1 MKRTMKL
8 ASRGKRFAAG
18 LIDMIVPMIAYM
30 FLVSIYGIEA
40 FLPGGGSGYGY
51 NYGYGFDYGY
61 NYNMPMTGDSVALTF
76 VLLIIM
82 IAYIVAELVLYARAQ
97 SIGKAILGL
106 QVVSSNNGKPF
117 GFWKMMLRE
126 VIVKSASSSVFMLGY
141 IWILIDEK
149 NRGWH
154 DKILDSYV
162 VDLKE
167 TAIMY
172 RRAQMQAQPPR
183 PMQSPRPEA
192 KPEEKDNVAPA
203 PVVEEK
209 PTVEPKVEIHEVKD
223 PNLEATAKIKLPDV
237 VEALDAPEKVEA
249 LEAPVKVE
257 ALDAPTLTTEES
269 ITAAGDEQTEIS
281 EKEDDAEII

>member
-1 MKRTMKL
+1 MKL

-61 NYNMPMTGDSVALTF
+61 NYDLPVNGTSVTAVLA
-76 VLLIIM
+76 LLILM
-82 IAYIVAELVLYARAQ
+82 IAYIIAELVLYARAQ

-106 QVVSSNNGKPF
+106 QVVSSKNGKPF
-117 GFWKMMLRE
+117 GFWMMMLRE
-126 VIVKSASSSVFMLGY
+126 LVVKSASSGTILLGY
-141 IWILIDEK
+141 IWILIDDK

-249 LEAPVKVE
+249 LEAPAKVE
-257 ALDAPTLTTEES
+257 ILDVPIQTETS
-269 ITAAGDEQTEIS
+269 IKAAGDEQTEIS
-281 EKEDDAEII
+281 EKEDDTEIK

>member
-61 NYNMPMTGDSVALTF
+61 NYDLPVNGTSVTAVLA
-76 VLLIIM
+76 LLILM
-82 IAYIVAELVLYARAQ
+82 IAYIIAELVLYARAQ

-106 QVVSSNNGKPF
+106 QVVSSKNGKPF
-117 GFWKMMLRE
+117 GFWMMMLRE
-126 VIVKSASSSVFMLGY
+126 LVVKSASSGTILLGY
-141 IWILIDEK
+141 IWILIDDK

-237 VEALDAPEKVEA
+237 LEALDAPEKVEA
-249 LEAPVKVE
+249 LEAPAKVE
-257 ALDAPTLTTEES
+257 ILDAPIQTETS
-269 ITAAGDEQTEIS
+269 IKAAGDEQTEIS
-281 EKEDDAEII
+281 EKEDDTEIK

>member
-61 NYNMPMTGDSVALTF
+61 NYDLPVNGTSVTAVLA
-76 VLLIIM
+76 LLILM
-82 IAYIVAELVLYARAQ
+82 IAYIIAELVLYARAQ

-106 QVVSSNNGKPF
+106 QVVSSKNGKPF
-117 GFWKMMLRE
+117 GFWMMMLRE
-126 VIVKSASSSVFMLGY
+126 LVVKSASSGTILLGY
-141 IWILIDEK
+141 IWILIDDK

-237 VEALDAPEKVEA
+237 VEALDEPEKVEA
-249 LEAPVKVE
+249 LEAPAKVE
-257 ALDAPTLTTEES
+257 ILDAPIQTETS
-269 ITAAGDEQTEIS
+269 IKAAGDEQTEIS
-281 EKEDDAEII
+281 EKEDDTEIK

>member
-1 MKRTMKL
+1 MKL

-61 NYNMPMTGDSVALTF
+61 NYDLPVNGTSVTAVLA
-76 VLLIIM
+76 LLILM
-82 IAYIVAELVLYARAQ
+82 IAYIIAELVLYARAQ

-106 QVVSSNNGKPF
+106 QVVSSKNGKPF
-117 GFWKMMLRE
+117 GFWMMMLRE
-126 VIVKSASSSVFMLGY
+126 LVVKSASSGTILLGY
-141 IWILIDEK
+141 IWILIDDK

-172 RRAQMQAQPPR
+172 RRAQMQAQPQR
-183 PMQSPRPEA
+183 PMESPRPEA

-249 LEAPVKVE
+249 LEAPAKVE
-257 ALDAPTLTTEES
+257 ILDVPIQTETS
-269 ITAAGDEQTEIS
+269 IKAAGDEQTEIS
-281 EKEDDAEII
+281 EKEDDTEIK

>member
-1 MKRTMKL
+1 MKL

-61 NYNMPMTGDSVALTF
+61 NYDLPVNGTSVTAVLA
-76 VLLIIM
+76 LLILM
-82 IAYIVAELVLYARAQ
+82 IAYIIAELVLYARAQ

-106 QVVSSNNGKPF
+106 QVVSSKNGKPF
-117 GFWKMMLRE
+117 GFWMMMLRE
-126 VIVKSASSSVFMLGY
+126 LVVKSASSGTILLGY
-141 IWILIDEK
+141 IWILIDDK

-237 VEALDAPEKVEA
+237 VEALDEPEKVEA
-249 LEAPVKVE
+249 LEAPAKVE
-257 ALDAPTLTTEES
+257 ILDAPIQTETS
-269 ITAAGDEQTEIS
+269 IKAAGDEQTEIS
-281 EKEDDAEII
+281 EKEDDTEIK

>member
-61 NYNMPMTGDSVALTF
+61 NYDLPVNGTSVTAVLA
-76 VLLIIM
+76 LLILM
-82 IAYIVAELVLYARAQ
+82 IAYIIAELVLYARAQ

-106 QVVSSNNGKPF
+106 QVVSSKNGKPF
-117 GFWKMMLRE
+117 GFWMMMLRE
-126 VIVKSASSSVFMLGY
+126 LVVKSASSGTILLGY
-141 IWILIDEK
+141 IWILIDDK

-172 RRAQMQAQPPR
+172 RRAQMQAQPQR
-183 PMQSPRPEA
+183 PMESPRPEA

-249 LEAPVKVE
+249 LEAPAKVE
-257 ALDAPTLTTEES
+257 ILDVPIQTETS
-269 ITAAGDEQTEIS
+269 IKAAGDEQTEIS
-281 EKEDDAEII
+281 EKEDDTEIK

>member
-61 NYNMPMTGDSVALTF
+61 NYDLPVNGTSVTAVLA
-76 VLLIIM
+76 LLILM
-82 IAYIVAELVLYARAQ
+82 IAYIIAELVLYARAQ

-106 QVVSSNNGKPF
+106 QVVSSKNGKPF
-117 GFWKMMLRE
+117 GFWMMMLRE
-126 VIVKSASSSVFMLGY
+126 LVVKSASSGTILLGY
-141 IWILIDEK
+141 IWILIDDK

-172 RRAQMQAQPPR
+172 RRAQMQAQPQR

-237 VEALDAPEKVEA
+237 VEALDEPEKVEA
-249 LEAPVKVE
+249 LEAPAKVE
-257 ALDAPTLTTEES
+257 ILDAPIQTETS
-269 ITAAGDEQTEIS
+269 IKAAGDEQTEIS
-281 EKEDDAEII
+281 EKEDDTEIK

>member
-1 MKRTMKL
+1 MKL

-18 LIDMIVPMIAYM
+18 LIDMIVPFMAYM
-30 FLVSIYGIEA
+30 FLISIYGIES
-40 FLPGGGSGYGY
+40 FLPGGGYGYGY
-51 NYGYGFDYGY
+51 GYGYGLDYGY
-61 NYNMPMTGDSVALTF
+61 NYNMPMTGGSVALTF

-141 IWILIDEK
+141 IWILIDDK

-167 TAIMY
+167 TASMY
-172 RRAQMQAQPPR
+172 QRAQMQQMASRQEE
-183 PMQSPRPEA
+183 SAA
-192 KPEEKDNVAPA
+192 KQDDIAPA
-203 PVVEEK
+203 PVVTEIKVE
-209 PTVEPKVEIHEVKD
+209 EPKAELHEVK
-223 PNLEATAKIKLPDV
+223 
-237 VEALDAPEKVEA
+237 EKVEA

-257 ALDAPTLTTEES
+257 ALDAPTTTEES

>member
-61 NYNMPMTGDSVALTF
+61 NYDLPVNGTSVTTVLA
-76 VLLIIM
+76 LLILM
-82 IAYIVAELVLYARAQ
+82 IAYIIAELVLYARAQ

-106 QVVSSNNGKPF
+106 QVVSSKNGKPF
-117 GFWKMMLRE
+117 GFWMMMLRE
-126 VIVKSASSSVFMLGY
+126 LVVKSASSGTILLGY
-141 IWILIDEK
+141 IWILIDDK

-172 RRAQMQAQPPR
+172 RRAQMQAQPQR

-237 VEALDAPEKVEA
+237 VEALDEPE
-249 LEAPVKVE
+249 KVE
-257 ALDAPTLTTEES
+257 ALDAPAKVEILDAPIQTETS
-269 ITAAGDEQTEIS
+269 IKAAGDEQTEIS
-281 EKEDDAEII
+281 EKEDDTEIK

>member
-1 MKRTMKL
+1 MKL

-61 NYNMPMTGDSVALTF
+61 NYDLPVNGTSVTAVLA
-76 VLLIIM
+76 LLILM
-82 IAYIVAELVLYARAQ
+82 IAYIIAELVLYARAQ

-106 QVVSSNNGKPF
+106 QVVSSKNGKPF
-117 GFWKMMLRE
+117 GFWMMMLRE
-126 VIVKSASSSVFMLGY
+126 LVVKSASSGTILLGY
-141 IWILIDEK
+141 IWILIDDK

-172 RRAQMQAQPPR
+172 RRAQMQAQPQR
-183 PMQSPRPEA
+183 PMESPRPEA

-237 VEALDAPEKVEA
+237 VEALDEPEKVEA
-249 LEAPVKVE
+249 LEAPAKVE
-257 ALDAPTLTTEES
+257 ILDAPIQTETS
-269 ITAAGDEQTEIS
+269 IKAAGDEQTEIS
-281 EKEDDAEII
+281 EKEDDTEIK